1 MDAVRDSD
9 QKHVILKQS
18 MPSNHPFEVEIG
30 KYLSSGEL
38 LEDRGNHSVPI
49 YDVLEPPGEA
59 DLNLIVMP
67 LLRPFENPPF
77 ETVGEAVDFFGQ
89 VFQVS

>member
-1 MDAVRDSD
+1 
-9 QKHVILKQS
+9 
-18 MPSNHPFEVEIG
+18 
-30 KYLSSGEL
+30 
-38 LEDRGNHSVPI
+38 VPI